1 MVILINA
8 TNIKKGGGVQV
19 TDSLCRYLYSFP
31 NHRFVVVLSSAII
44 EIGPKIKNYPNVR
57 VVYYDIRNNLA
68 TLLFGRDSFL
78 DQLVSNESVDC
89 VFTVF
94 GPSRWNPRCPHVSGF
109 ARPHLIYP
117 ESPFY
122 SQLSARDR
130 IKSVL
135 TNKLVHFYFHRS
147 THLFV
152 SESEWVSKRVEKC
165 FRHSKCFTITNY
177 YNQVFD
183 SENEW
188 VPLPLPAFE
197 GVTLLNIG
205 ANYPHKNLK
214 ILIDVAQLLRRQHPE
229 IRFRFVLTLSEN
241 EISIP
246 EDLKEFFV
254 LVGKVKIAQ
263 CPSLYEQASIMIQP
277 SLLECFSA
285 TYPEAMRMGV
295 PIITTDLEFARG
307 LCKDAALYYSP
318 LDPSSA
324 VDQIMLII
332 SNQSVRERII
342 HNGYL
347 QLKHYDDYGTRAKK
361 TIALCEALSSK

>member
-8 TNIKKGGGVQV
+8 TNIKMGGGVQV
-19 TDSLCRYLYSFP
+19 TDSLCRYLYAFP
-31 NHRFVVVLSSAII
+31 NHRFVVVLSSAIK
-44 EIGPKIKNYPNVR
+44 EIGIIIKGYPNVK
-57 VVYYDIRNNLA
+57 VVDYDIRNSLA
-68 TLLFGRDSFL
+68 TLVFGRDKFL
-78 DQLVSNESVDC
+78 DHMVNKEAVDC

-122 SQLSARDR
+122 SQLSTIDR
-130 IKSVL
+130 IKAAM
-135 TNKLVHFYFHRS
+135 TNKLVHFFFSRS
-147 THLFV
+147 TNCFV

-165 FRHSKCFTITNY
+165 FINSKCFTITNY

-183 SENEW
+183 RGDEW
-188 VPLPLPAFE
+188 EPLPLPPFE
-197 GVTLLNIG
+197 GTTLLNIG

-214 ILIDVAQLLRRQHPE
+214 ILIDVAQLLRRKHPE
-229 IRFRFVLTLSEN
+229 VRFRFVLTLAQDEL
-241 EISIP
+241 IIP
-246 EDLKEFFV
+246 EDLKDYFV
-254 LVGKVKIAQ
+254 FVGKVKISQ
-263 CPSLYEQASIMIQP
+263 CPSLYKQASIMFQP

-295 PIITTDLEFARG
+295 PIITSNLEFARG

-324 VDQIMLII
+324 VDQIMII
-332 SNQSVRERII
+332 IKNKSVREKIVQ
-342 HNGYL
+342 NGYL
-347 QLKHYDDYGTRAKK
+347 QLRHYDDYETRAKK
-361 TIALCEALSSK
+361 TIALCEVLFSK